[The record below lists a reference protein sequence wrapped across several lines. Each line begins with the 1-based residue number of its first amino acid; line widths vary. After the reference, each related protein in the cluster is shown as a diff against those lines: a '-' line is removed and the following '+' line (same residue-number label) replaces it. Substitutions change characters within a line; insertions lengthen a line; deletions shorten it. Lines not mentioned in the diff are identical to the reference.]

1 MKKSRIG
8 LKSLRSCDAKPINN
22 NKINVKRALVQQAP
36 VLIVTVSYF
45 NCNGIILLNFTVVA
59 KRHKD

>member
-22 NKINVKRALVQQAP
+22 NKINVKRGL
-36 VLIVTVSYF
+36 F
-45 NCNGIILLNFTVVA
+45 NRRTFYL
-59 KRHKD
+59 